1 MEKIEINSIAG
12 ERSGTTILQLKGPL
26 TMQTLFDF
34 QKVLRKPDLKDTIID
49 LTGVPYIDSAGLGTI
64 LSHWVHTQRAGQKF
78 AIVGISER
86 VQVLFDLT
94 KVGKVLPTFVS
105 SKQAEES
112 FSGSSSTA
120 RAIST

>member
-1 MEKIEINSIAG
+1 MEKMEISSIAG

-26 TMQTLFDF
+26 TLQTLFDF

-64 LSHWVHTQRAGQKF
+64 LSHWVHSQRAGTKF
-78 AIVGISER
+78 AIVGVSER

-94 KVGKVLPTFVS
+94 KVGRVLPTFAS
-105 SKQAEES
+105 IKQAEES